1 MTTTGYLI
9 IVILLL
15 AGAYFTK
22 SGISHDSTLKTFIG
36 GFIIGVVWLLLG
48 SLSGLTERSI
58 LFKSFKTTIVKEIK
72 KTKKNTDKE
81 KDTIRLDHASIKVKK
96 NE

>member
-22 SGISHDSTLKTFIG
+22 SGISHDNTLKTFIG

-58 LFKSFKTTIVKEIK
+58 VFKSFKTTLVKEIK
-72 KTKKNTDKE
+72 KSKKNTDKE
-81 KDTIRLDHASIKVKK
+81 KDTIRLDSLSMKPDTD
-96 NE
+96 E